1 MTVPRASGLVIVP
14 LFGKAYIIVRGNWFY
29 GINSLLLTVSYKCE
43 FKINSVRLIVRHITS
58 WGRIE
63 DFAKRPG
70 PRLKVAMKSRGK
82 YKKKKTQTITD
93 DRVHENAQKLIEIRQ
108 MQTIS
113 SEFGTA
119 T

>member
-1 MTVPRASGLVIVP
+1 MTVPRASGLVTVP

-43 FKINSVRLIVRHITS
+43 FKTNSVRLIVRHITS

-82 YKKKKTQTITD
+82 YKKKIQTITD
-93 DRVHENAQKLIEIRQ
+93 DGVHENAQKLIEIRQ